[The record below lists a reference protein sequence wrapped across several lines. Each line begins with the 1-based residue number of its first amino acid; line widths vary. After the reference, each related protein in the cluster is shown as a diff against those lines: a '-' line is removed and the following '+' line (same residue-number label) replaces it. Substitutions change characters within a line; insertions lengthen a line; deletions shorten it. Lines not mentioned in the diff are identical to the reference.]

1 MIVSILVQVASHDH
15 LAHELSCGF
24 VAVSLLFS
32 LLDPASKIGQLP
44 HVCLQL
50 LLLDGLFLLLFID
63 LALGS
68 SSLGTY
74 LEQACANSFVDYSKK
89 EGQAVNGA

>member
-1 MIVSILVQVASHDH
+1 MACYNH

-68 SSLGTY
+68 SSLGAY
-74 LEQACANSFVDYSKK
+74 LEQAGAYSFVDYSKK